1 MKSNLSAVDATAR
14 WAEVSCRRKEM
25 PLLNDLLGIQEDKS
39 EACPPPRVTPKKR
52 VAAEAAISDAAAR
65 KSAKAQDIQTSDP
78 EAPKSA
84 NGSEKKKPD
93 DFQQAKLKDMKA
105 ATWTSRTSFATS
117 STASPMEATSV
128 TEVQKEKEKAL
139 KVDSE
144 PAASAASPEAAGHEA
159 KGSLNRC
166 EKGEG
171 KAAGPVETAAFSEQE
186 SKAWEEFVKKIGP
199 DWRKRFAAQ
208 TLKRLEKLDKKPGL
222 KDKKDKRQ
230 EKKKD
235 KKDKKE
241 KKEKKDKAHKKE
253 KEKGKEKKQ
262 KNKKRPLEDDDDAWQ
277 RETKGANNSK
287 PSDADSKKEA
297 AAAKRAA
304 AAAQRKATAAAKA
317 AEKASAK
324 AAPKAA
330 AKAKAESKKAAAKA
344 EGESKAASKRKIAT
358 APNPPTAAG
367 LAASLKK

>member
-14 WAEVSCRRKEM
+14 WAEASCRRKEM

-39 EACPPPRVTPKKR
+39 EACPAPRVTPKKR

-186 SKAWEEFVKKIGP
+186 SKAWEEFVKKMGP

-241 KKEKKDKAHKKE
+241 KKDKAHKKE
-253 KEKGKEKKQ
+253 KEKGKEEKQ

-330 AKAKAESKKAAAKA
+330 AKAKARKPLPKLKANPRQLPSAK
-344 EGESKAASKRKIAT
+344 SPQLPIH
-358 APNPPTAAG
+358 PQP
-367 LAASLKK
+367 LAWLQA

>member
-186 SKAWEEFVKKIGP
+186 SKAWEEFVKKMGP

-241 KKEKKDKAHKKE
+241 KKEKRTRRTRRRKRKARRRSRRIRSDLWRMMTTR
-253 KEKGKEKKQ
+253 GSV
-262 KNKKRPLEDDDDAWQ
+262 RQ
-277 RETKGANNSK
+277 RVQTIRSQVTQI
-287 PSDADSKKEA
+287 P
-297 AAAKRAA
+297 R
-304 AAAQRKATAAAKA
+304 RKATAAAKA

>member
-186 SKAWEEFVKKIGP
+186 SKAWEEFVKKMGP

-235 KKDKKE
+235 KKD

-344 EGESKAASKRKIAT
+344 EGESKSASKRKIAT